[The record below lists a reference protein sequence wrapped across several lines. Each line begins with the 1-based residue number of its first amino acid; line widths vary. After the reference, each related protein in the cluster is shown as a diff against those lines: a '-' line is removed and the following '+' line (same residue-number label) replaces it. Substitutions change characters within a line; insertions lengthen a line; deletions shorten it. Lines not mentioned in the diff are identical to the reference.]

1 MHKKV
6 FMEQQAQTAAT
17 VYEVLSRKS
26 PKEKLE

>member
-6 FMEQQAQTAAT
+6 FREQQAQTAT

>member
-17 VYEVLSRKS
+17 VYKSYQEKS